1 MKKNFLAV
9 ALATSI
15 TASLCACG
23 GSKPTDTTVAAVG
36 DSKTEETAATAAEV
50 RGRLQDW
57 YYDYYRIPE

>member
-50 RGRLQDW
+50 AG
-57 YYDYYRIPE
+57 DYKIGIMTTTV

>member
-36 DSKTEETAATAAEV
+36 DSKQK
-50 RGRLQDW
+50 RLQQQLP
-57 YYDYYRIPE
+57 R